1 MNGAATFQ
9 MQDGT
14 DSVGVM
20 LPTESLGC
28 SENGAYTLCVD
39 IPGRSGC
46 ISYRFLLL
54 KKFWFTFADAPYLFK
69 TQGTLCLPQSY
80 PLEHKKAEHLT
91 EGLAYKID
99 LEPNSSLLQCSY
111 LGFTLVFEIPVFRYR
126 FDGEEWMTAA
136 HIDVWHSEFQPKL
149 EIQASGSQITFSLDE
164 YANDAEDNEEHEIT
178 VTRTATDQLF
188 HCDLTR
194 FLSWFGRQSARRMIY
209 VQCAEM
215 EKKEKFLGVVT
226 KSVLLSGL
234 LQENDAGDGLI
245 GSFQIIGMAE
255 YYVDL
260 FFRDE
265 CLAEKL
271 LLRDGQFSMNMK
283 LHSGIYTAII
293 YEAEEDEYGFGSNYY
308 EIGSR
313 EMQIIDPTDLTGKSV
328 QIMQIQP
335 VAYPDSYLI
344 LYYKYI
350 IVDLKKQES
359 DSNTYI
365 GKMIVKTKGGTL
377 KAAFPVY
384 LTIPDIHDL
393 SAGYLEFDE
402 DGEPAAFIY
411 DSVERCI
418 LKYEDRR
425 KGKAVRYRRYDPVL
439 QTDEYLYR
447 LSFIIPTEQEL
458 NCNADDTEYNN
469 LNHH

>member
-1 MNGAATFQ
+1 
-9 MQDGT
+9 
-14 DSVGVM
+14 
-20 LPTESLGC
+20 
-28 SENGAYTLCVD
+28 
-39 IPGRSGC
+39 
-46 ISYRFLLL
+46 
-54 KKFWFTFADAPYLFK
+54 
-69 TQGTLCLPQSY
+69 
-80 PLEHKKAEHLT
+80 
-91 EGLAYKID
+91 
-99 LEPNSSLLQCSY
+99 
-111 LGFTLVFEIPVFRYR
+111 
-126 FDGEEWMTAA
+126 MTAA

-149 EIQASGSQITFSLDE
+149 EIQAPGSQITFSLDE
-164 YANDAEDNEEHEIT
+164 YASDFQDDEEHAIT
-178 VTRTATDQLF
+178 INRTVSDQVF

-209 VQCAEM
+209 VQCAGM
-215 EKKEKFLGVVT
+215 EKRQKFLGVVT
-226 KSVLLSGL
+226 KSVLLSGM
-234 LQENDAGDGLI
+234 LQENDAADGLI

-260 FFRDE
+260 FFGDE

-283 LHSGIYTAII
+283 LRSGVYTAKI
-293 YEAEEDEYGFGSNYY
+293 YEAEEDEYGFGSNYF

-313 EMQIIDPTDLTGKSV
+313 EMQIVDPNDLTGKSV

-335 VAYPDSYLI
+335 IANPDSYLM

-350 IVDLKKQES
+350 IVGLKKQEH
-359 DSNTYI
+359 DSNCYI
-365 GKMIVKTKGGTL
+365 GKMIVKTKGGTV

-384 LTIPDIHDL
+384 LTIPDLHDL

-411 DSVERCI
+411 DSVERSI
-418 LKYEDRR
+418 LKYADHR
-425 KGKAVRYRRYDPVL
+425 KGKAVIYRRYDPVL
-439 QTDEYLYR
+439 WKDEYLCR

-458 NCNADDTEYNN
+458 NCNADDTENNN